1 MGTNEDDSSVRKPG
15 YLNEVFEKKNCDVTG
30 GGGGD
35 PTLSVTCCYAK
46 EGGM

>member
-35 PTLSVTCCYAK
+35 VKKCQKWVT
-46 EGGM
+46 